1 MSVHVKTDRG
11 ATHEDDGEGSQ
22 DASNAHQ
29 PGHPEE
35 KDHPQDVLHTWQVHA
50 HYRAHTWSLSIKQST
65 NQSIIRTQCKS
76 IDWYMLLNII
86 HRRHN

>member
-1 MSVHVKTDRG
+1 MKDREAICGVLMFELGVTGVTASVHVKTDRG

-65 NQSIIRTQCKS
+65 NQ
-76 IDWYMLLNII
+76 
-86 HRRHN
+86 